1 METVKI
7 LESSREELPGVEGAE
22 RSEGDDGNC
31 GGPRWPDGC
40 GCVGAGRPITRM
52 GKGTTGQQGVGG
64 GRSTDRAGRTTQPPE
79 REGPLLRPC
88 VREKGEVGECP
99 NG

>member
-31 GGPRWPDGC
+31 GGPRWPGGC
-40 GCVGAGRPITRM
+40 GSIGAGRPITRK
-52 GKGTTGQQGVGG
+52 GKGATGQQGVGG
-64 GRSTDRAGRTTQPPE
+64 GRSTERAGRTT
-79 REGPLLRPC
+79 
-88 VREKGEVGECP
+88 
-99 NG
+99 